1 MFMARTSSRIALSC
15 IAAALLAGS
24 LASCG
29 SDLLNPVTHTWT
41 LQSVANVPLPAAVR
55 NSSPAVIITA
65 GTATTSGDG
74 SYSFTFNGTTGGT
87 QGVVGSDRGH
97 WSISSSTFLFRS
109 SQGVSD
115 YIAATSDTS
124 MRVAL
129 PGQIVHSSDQTVD
142 MVFSQT
148 Q

>member
-1 MFMARTSSRIALSC
+1 MARTSSRIALSC

-29 SDLLNPVTHTWT
+29 SDLLNPVTHMWT
-41 LQSVANVPLPAAVR
+41 LQSVANVPLPAAVP
-55 NSSPAVIITA
+55 NSSPAVIIT
-65 GTATTSGDG
+65 GGSATTSGDG

-142 MVFSQT
+142 MVFSQS